1 MARAPFIHP
10 LLRGDVD
17 PVGGAAPI
25 DRQEPRRPTCS
36 VGEDFGRLRSGAQQ
50 KVALHLA
57 GLGRCSPAVD
67 GLDLRWAVGCVQVAG
82 ALRRGGRLTTARH
95 TAGTPAN
102 TAQVAEGC
110 CGRGRARRVQ
120 GGTAGPCQAL
130 TGETSLPRPPAH
142 WYREECSA
150 GIPRSSGRH
159 RRRPPWHCPHP
170 HPPLPSHPPHSPHRP
185 DHRAREALFA
195 AWRRPRQQPGEE
207 CAEKRVRSRPARSR
221 PSAPASAWVSPV
233 PWPRQR
239 LARTWGRWGALMSRA
254 VLLPRGCGSTFAT
267 ARRQGF
273 RLSPSLL

>member
-1 MARAPFIHP
+1 MHIIGGKATPHVAARDTGLAPGPRKTRRPHSLAPSSEATSLSLPRTARALQGVSAAHDPRGGALARAPFIHP

-57 GLGRCSPAVD
+57 GRGRCSPAVD

-82 ALRRGGRLTTARH
+82 ALRRGGRLTTARQ

-102 TAQVAEGC
+102 TAQVAEEC

-120 GGTAGPCQAL
+120 EGAAGACQAL

-150 GIPRSSGRH
+150 GIPQSSGRH
-159 RRRPPWHCPHP
+159 RRRPP
-170 HPPLPSHPPHSPHRP
+170 
-185 DHRAREALFA
+185 
-195 AWRRPRQQPGEE
+195 
-207 CAEKRVRSRPARSR
+207 
-221 PSAPASAWVSPV
+221 
-233 PWPRQR
+233 
-239 LARTWGRWGALMSRA
+239 
-254 VLLPRGCGSTFAT
+254 
-267 ARRQGF
+267 
-273 RLSPSLL
+273 

>member
-110 CGRGRARRVQ
+110 CGRGGCKGARRGRAKRSPARPVCPARQ
-120 GGTAGPCQAL
+120 LIGTARSARRGFPEAQAVIGGALHGTALILILLSRRILLTLLIVQIIVLVKHYSQPGDGPGSSPARSAL
-130 TGETSLPRPPAH
+130 RHECAH
-142 WYREECSA
+142 VRLV
-150 GIPRSSGRH
+150 
-159 RRRPPWHCPHP
+159 RR
-170 HPPLPSHPPHSPHRP
+170 L
-185 DHRAREALFA
+185 
-195 AWRRPRQQPGEE
+195 RRPR
-207 CAEKRVRSRPARSR
+207 R
-221 PSAPASAWVSPV
+221 
-233 PWPRQR
+233 
-239 LARTWGRWGALMSRA
+239 
-254 VLLPRGCGSTFAT
+254 F
-267 ARRQGF
+267 GF
-273 RLSPSLL
+273 RLCLGRGSGWHVGGVGGVR